1 MNIVNK
7 LTLSHLKTNKS
18 RSVVTVLGITVSV
31 AMITAVF
38 VAIASFVNL
47 FGTIS
52 RLADGDWHFQVF
64 GLNQAQVQSLERDDR
79 IDAVGMSDEYYLN
92 YSVPGQN
99 ERYTN
104 GTITAHNEDDIKLRV
119 QSTYEGVLPKN
130 ENEIAVER
138 KFIEKNGLDW
148 KVGDTVKIPYGTR
161 YANVDGEMVDV
172 SGTPT
177 GKETFEQLGT
187 KEFKVTAILNEN
199 NPISSNIITVKND
212 IDVDRS
218 NGVYLRLKNPNY
230 NSINEFKDILSDNG
244 INFKEVGYKSN
255 SDLLASY
262 FAYEKGGFVEQ
273 MLPLIVIILLIIIAA
288 SVVLIYNAFA
298 MSLNEKIRYLGMLS
312 SVGATKQQKRNSIF
326 FEGFILGLLGIPL
339 GILSGVGGIGITLKL
354 LGDKIISTGML
365 NYGDKDTLHMDVVT
379 PWWMLI
385 AIVFISS
392 ITIIVSCAIP
402 AVKASKI
409 TPIDAIRQSNEIK
422 VKAKRLRSPKII
434 RKIFG
439 YEGELAYKNLK
450 RNGRK
455 ARVITASIAL
465 SVILFLSSS
474 YFCSLFVQSANIE
487 RAYPYQISV
496 FTEFNSRDS
505 VLEKIKENTDV
516 DDVYSTS
523 NEYHQIE
530 KLGTDTD
537 FEEIRNEE
545 FLTSSYKDLFS
556 KMTPTVIYYIDDE
569 LFNELCTANGID
581 YKDYYTDDIKA
592 VLMNDLSRSNSYNP
606 VFNDKIIGT
615 KIKSSYDRDVTI
627 AGMVKYDKN
636 FSSCNCIS
644 NGYLGMFAPFSSL
657 EKMMSDVDDEL
668 VASKRVS
675 YGIETN
681 NHEKVYEDL
690 SSEFDDAK
698 YSNTMVSDIQETF
711 QTMDTVV
718 LVVRVFIYGF
728 ISLISLITVFNI
740 INTISTGIVSRRKE
754 FAMLQ
759 SVGITPKGFNKMLTL
774 ESAFYGLKALIF
786 SLPLS
791 VLISYGMNAAVNEAS
806 IPFLFDYKMYLAV
819 TAVVMIVIGMTM
831 LYSIKKVQKQNIIET
846 LKDDIV

>member
-64 GLNQAQVQSLERDDR
+64 GLNQTQVQSLEKDDR

-92 YSVPGQN
+92 YSVSSKN
-99 ERYTN
+99 ERYSN

-161 YANVDGEMVDV
+161 YADVDGVLVDV

-230 NSINEFKDILSDNG
+230 NSLNEFKDILSDNG
-244 INFKEVGYKSN
+244 LNFKEVGYKSN

-262 FAYEKGGFVEQ
+262 FAYEKGGFVEE

-288 SVVLIYNAFA
+288 SVALIYNAFA

-326 FEGFILGLLGIPL
+326 FEGFILGLFGIPL

-354 LGDKIISTGML
+354 LGDKIISSGML

-379 PWWMLI
+379 PWWMVI
-385 AIVFISS
+385 AIFFISS

-474 YFCSLFVQSANIE
+474 YFCNLFVQSANIE

-556 KMTPTVIYYIDDE
+556 KMTPAVIFYIDDE

-592 VLMNDLSRSNSYNP
+592 VLMNDLSRSASYNP

-675 YGIETN
+675 YGIETD

-698 YSNTMVSDIQETF
+698 YSNTMISDIQNTF

-718 LVVRVFIYGF
+718 LIIQVFIYGF

-774 ESAFYGLKALIF
+774 ESAFYGLKALLF

-791 VLISYGMNAAVNEAS
+791 ALISYGMNAAVGEAS

>member
-64 GLNQAQVQSLERDDR
+64 GLNQTQVQSLEKDDR
-79 IDAVGMSDEYYLN
+79 IDAVGMSDEYYFN
-92 YSVPGQN
+92 YSVSSKN
-99 ERYTN
+99 ERYSN

-119 QSTYEGVLPKN
+119 QSSYEGVLPKN

-161 YANVDGEMVDV
+161 YADVDGELVDV
-172 SGTPT
+172 SGIPT
-177 GKETFEQLGT
+177 GKETFEQLGVR
-187 KEFKVTAILNEN
+187 EFKVTAILNEN

-244 INFKEVGYKSN
+244 LNLKEVGYKSN

-262 FAYEKGGFVEQ
+262 FAYEKGGNIEVL
-273 MLPLIVIILLIIIAA
+273 LPLIIIILLIIIAA

-339 GILSGVGGIGITLKL
+339 GILSGVGGIGITLKI
-354 LGDKIISTGML
+354 LGDRIISTGML

-379 PWWMLI
+379 PWWMVI

-474 YFCSLFVQSANIE
+474 YFCNLFVQSADIDK
-487 RAYPYQISV
+487 AYPYQISV

-556 KMTPTVIYYIDDE
+556 KMTPAVIFYIDDE

-636 FSSCNCIS
+636 FGSCNCIN

-657 EKMMSDVDDEL
+657 EKMMSDVDDDL
-668 VASKRVS
+668 IASKRVS
-675 YGIETN
+675 YGIETD

-698 YSNTMVSDIQETF
+698 YSHTMVSDIQETF

-774 ESAFYGLKALIF
+774 ESAFYGLKALLF

-791 VLISYGMNAAVNEAS
+791 ALISYGMNAAVGEAS

>member
-64 GLNQAQVQSLERDDR
+64 GLNQAQVQSLEKDDR

-130 ENEIAVER
+130 ENEIAVEK

-161 YANVDGEMVDV
+161 YADVDGVMVDV

-199 NPISSNIITVKND
+199 HPISSNIITVKND

-218 NGVYLRLKNPNY
+218 NGVYLKLKNPNY

-244 INFKEVGYKSN
+244 LNFKEVGYKSN

-262 FAYEKGGFVEQ
+262 FAYEKGGSVEQ
-273 MLPLIVIILLIIIAA
+273 MLPLIVIILLIIIAS

-326 FEGFILGLLGIPL
+326 FEGFILGLFGIPL

-379 PWWMLI
+379 SWWMLI

-409 TPIDAIRQSNEIK
+409 APIDAIRQSNEIK
-422 VKAKRLRSPKII
+422 VKAKRLKSPKII

-455 ARVITASIAL
+455 A
-465 SVILFLSSS
+465 
-474 YFCSLFVQSANIE
+474 
-487 RAYPYQISV
+487 
-496 FTEFNSRDS
+496 
-505 VLEKIKENTDV
+505 
-516 DDVYSTS
+516 
-523 NEYHQIE
+523 
-530 KLGTDTD
+530 
-537 FEEIRNEE
+537 
-545 FLTSSYKDLFS
+545 
-556 KMTPTVIYYIDDE
+556 
-569 LFNELCTANGID
+569 
-581 YKDYYTDDIKA
+581 
-592 VLMNDLSRSNSYNP
+592 
-606 VFNDKIIGT
+606 
-615 KIKSSYDRDVTI
+615 
-627 AGMVKYDKN
+627 
-636 FSSCNCIS
+636 
-644 NGYLGMFAPFSSL
+644 
-657 EKMMSDVDDEL
+657 
-668 VASKRVS
+668 
-675 YGIETN
+675 
-681 NHEKVYEDL
+681 
-690 SSEFDDAK
+690 
-698 YSNTMVSDIQETF
+698 
-711 QTMDTVV
+711 
-718 LVVRVFIYGF
+718 
-728 ISLISLITVFNI
+728 
-740 INTISTGIVSRRKE
+740 
-754 FAMLQ
+754 
-759 SVGITPKGFNKMLTL
+759 
-774 ESAFYGLKALIF
+774 
-786 SLPLS
+786 
-791 VLISYGMNAAVNEAS
+791 
-806 IPFLFDYKMYLAV
+806 
-819 TAVVMIVIGMTM
+819 
-831 LYSIKKVQKQNIIET
+831 
-846 LKDDIV
+846 

>member
-52 RLADGDWHFQVF
+52 RLADGDCHFQVF
-64 GLNQAQVQSLERDDR
+64 GLNQTQVQSLEKDDR

-161 YANVDGEMVDV
+161 YANVDGEMGDV

-199 NPISSNIITVKND
+199 NPIRSNIITVKND

-244 INFKEVGYKSN
+244 LNIKEVGYKTN
-255 SDLLASY
+255 SDLLATY
-262 FAYEKGGFVEQ
+262 FAFEKGGFVEQ

-354 LGDKIISTGML
+354 LGDKIISTSML
-365 NYGDKDTLHMDVVT
+365 NYGDKDTLHMDVVM
-379 PWWMLI
+379 PWWMVI

-439 YEGELAYKNLK
+439 YEGEVAYKNLK

-496 FTEFNSRDS
+496 FTEFDSRDS
-505 VLEKIKENTDV
+505 VLEKIKENADV

-556 KMTPTVIYYIDDE
+556 KMIPTVIYYIDDD

-636 FSSCNCIS
+636 FGSCNCIS

-657 EKMMSDVDDEL
+657 EKMMSDVDDDL
-668 VASKRVS
+668 IASKRVS
-675 YGIETN
+675 YGIATD

-698 YSNTMVSDIQETF
+698 YSKTMVSDIQQTF

-718 LVVRVFIYGF
+718 LIIQVFIYGF

-774 ESAFYGLKALIF
+774 ESAFYGLKALLF
-786 SLPLS
+786 SLPIS
-791 VLISYGMNAAVNEAS
+791 ALISYGMNAAVGEAS
-806 IPFLFDYKMYLAV
+806 IPFFFDYKMYLAV

>member
-64 GLNQAQVQSLERDDR
+64 GLNQTQVQSLEKDDR

-92 YSVPGQN
+92 YSVSSKN
-99 ERYTN
+99 ERYSN

-119 QSTYEGVLPKN
+119 QSSYEGVLPKN

-161 YANVDGEMVDV
+161 YADVDGELVDV
-172 SGTPT
+172 SGIPT
-177 GKETFEQLGT
+177 GKETFEQLGVR
-187 KEFKVTAILNEN
+187 EFKVTAILNEN

-244 INFKEVGYKSN
+244 LNLKEVGYKSN

-262 FAYEKGGFVEQ
+262 FAYEKGGNIEVL
-273 MLPLIVIILLIIIAA
+273 LPLIIIILLIIIAA

-339 GILSGVGGIGITLKL
+339 GILSGVGGIGITLKI
-354 LGDKIISTGML
+354 LGDRIISTGML

-379 PWWMLI
+379 PWWMVI

-474 YFCSLFVQSANIE
+474 YFCNLFVQSADIDK
-487 RAYPYQISV
+487 AYPYQISV

-556 KMTPTVIYYIDDE
+556 KMTPAVIFYIDDE

-636 FSSCNCIS
+636 FGSCNCIN

-657 EKMMSDVDDEL
+657 EKMMSDVDDDL
-668 VASKRVS
+668 IASKRVS
-675 YGIETN
+675 YGIETD

-698 YSNTMVSDIQETF
+698 YSHTMVSDIQETF

-774 ESAFYGLKALIF
+774 ESAFYGLKALLF

-791 VLISYGMNAAVNEAS
+791 ALISYGMNAAVGEAS

>member
-64 GLNQAQVQSLERDDR
+64 GLNQAQVQSLEKDDR

-92 YSVPGQN
+92 YSVSSKN
-99 ERYTN
+99 ERYSN

-172 SGTPT
+172 SGIPT

-244 INFKEVGYKSN
+244 LNIKEVGYKSN
-255 SDLLASY
+255 SDLLATY

-354 LGDKIISTGML
+354 LGDKIISTSML
-365 NYGDKDTLHMDVVT
+365 NYGDKDTLHMDVVI
-379 PWWMLI
+379 PWWMVI

-392 ITIIVSCAIP
+392 ITIIVSCAVP

-422 VKAKRLRSPKII
+422 IKAKRLRSPKII

-496 FTEFNSRDS
+496 FTEFDSRDS

-556 KMTPTVIYYIDDE
+556 KMTPAVIFYIDDE

-636 FSSCNCIS
+636 FGSCNCIS

-675 YGIETN
+675 YGIETDK
-681 NHEKVYEDL
+681 HEKVYEDL

-718 LVVRVFIYGF
+718 LIVRVFIYGF

-774 ESAFYGLKALIF
+774 ESAFYGLKALVF
-786 SLPLS
+786 SLPIS
-791 VLISYGMNAAVNEAS
+791 VLISYGMNAAVGEAS

>member
-64 GLNQAQVQSLERDDR
+64 GLNQTQVQSLEKDDR

-92 YSVPGQN
+92 YSVSSKN
-99 ERYTN
+99 ERYSN

-119 QSTYEGVLPKN
+119 QSSYEGVLPKN
-130 ENEIAVER
+130 ENEIAVEK

-161 YANVDGEMVDV
+161 YADVDGEMIDV

-244 INFKEVGYKSN
+244 LNLKEVGYKSN

-354 LGDKIISTGML
+354 LGDKIISSGML

-379 PWWMLI
+379 PWWMVI

-474 YFCSLFVQSANIE
+474 YFCNLFVQSADIDK
-487 RAYPYQISV
+487 AYPYQISV

-556 KMTPTVIYYIDDE
+556 KMTPAVIFYIDDE

-636 FSSCNCIS
+636 FGSCNCIN

-657 EKMMSDVDDEL
+657 EKMMSDVDDDL
-668 VASKRVS
+668 IASKRVS
-675 YGIETN
+675 YGIETD

-698 YSNTMVSDIQETF
+698 YSHTMVSDIQETF

-774 ESAFYGLKALIF
+774 ESAFYGLKALLF

-791 VLISYGMNAAVNEAS
+791 VLISYGMNVAVGEAS

>member
-64 GLNQAQVQSLERDDR
+64 GLNQAQVQSLEKDDR

-130 ENEIAVER
+130 ENEIAVEK

-161 YANVDGEMVDV
+161 YADVDGEMVDV
-172 SGTPT
+172 SGIPT

-244 INFKEVGYKSN
+244 LNLKEVGYKSN

-298 MSLNEKIRYLGMLS
+298 MSLNEKVRYLGMLS

-326 FEGFILGLLGIPL
+326 FEGFILGLFGIPL

-379 PWWMLI
+379 PWWMVI

-474 YFCSLFVQSANIE
+474 YFCSLFVQSADIDK
-487 RAYPYQISV
+487 AYPYQISV
-496 FTEFNSRDS
+496 FTEFDSRDS
-505 VLEKIKENTDV
+505 VLEKIKENADV

-636 FSSCNCIS
+636 LSSCNCIS
-644 NGYLGMFAPFSSL
+644 NGYFGMFAPFSSL
-657 EKMMSDVDDEL
+657 EKMMSDVDDDSIS
-668 VASKRVS
+668 SKRVS
-675 YGIETN
+675 YGIETDK
-681 NHEKVYEDL
+681 HEKVYEDL

-791 VLISYGMNAAVNEAS
+791 ALISYGMNAAVGEAS

-819 TAVVMIVIGMTM
+819 IAVVMIVIGMTM

>member
-64 GLNQAQVQSLERDDR
+64 GLNQAQVQSLEKDDR

-92 YSVPGQN
+92 YSVSSKN
-99 ERYTN
+99 ERYSN

-130 ENEIAVER
+130 ENEIAVEK
-138 KFIEKNGLDW
+138 KFIEKKGLDW

-244 INFKEVGYKSN
+244 LNLKEVGYKTN

-354 LGDKIISTGML
+354 LGDKIISTSML
-365 NYGDKDTLHMDVVT
+365 NYGDKDTLHMDVVI
-379 PWWMLI
+379 PWWMVI

-496 FTEFNSRDS
+496 FTEFDSRDS

-556 KMTPTVIYYIDDE
+556 KMTPTVIFYIDDE

-636 FSSCNCIS
+636 FGSCNCIS

-657 EKMMSDVDDEL
+657 EKMMSDVDDDL
-668 VASKRVS
+668 IASKRVS
-675 YGIETN
+675 YGIETD

-698 YSNTMVSDIQETF
+698 YSKTMVSDIQQTF

-718 LVVRVFIYGF
+718 LIIQVFIYGF

-774 ESAFYGLKALIF
+774 ESAFYGLKALLF

-791 VLISYGMNAAVNEAS
+791 ALISYGMNAAVGEAS

>member
-7 LTLSHLKTNKS
+7 LTISHLKTNKS

-52 RLADGDWHFQVF
+52 RLSDGDWHFQVF
-64 GLNQAQVQSLERDDR
+64 GLNQTQVQSLENDDR

-92 YSVPGQN
+92 YSVSSKN
-99 ERYTN
+99 ERYSN

-161 YANVDGEMVDV
+161 YADVDGEMVDV

-177 GKETFEQLGT
+177 GKETFEQLGVR
-187 KEFKVTAILNEN
+187 EFKVTAILNEN
-199 NPISSNIITVKND
+199 HPISSNIITVKND

-505 VLEKIKENTDV
+505 VLEKIKENADV
-516 DDVYSTS
+516 DNVYSTS

-530 KLGTDTD
+530 KFGTDTD

-556 KMTPTVIYYIDDE
+556 KMTPAVIYYIDDDM
-569 LFNELCTANGID
+569 FNELCTANGID

-636 FSSCNCIS
+636 LSSCNCIS

-657 EKMMSDVDDEL
+657 EKMMSDVDDDL
-668 VASKRVS
+668 IATKRVS
-675 YGIETN
+675 YGIETDK
-681 NHEKVYEDL
+681 HEKVYEDL

-698 YSNTMVSDIQETF
+698 YSHTMISDIQQTF

-718 LVVRVFIYGF
+718 LIIQVFIYGF

-774 ESAFYGLKALIF
+774 ETAFYGFKALAF
-786 SLPLS
+786 SLPIS
-791 VLISYGMNAAVNEAS
+791 ALISYGMNVAVGEAS

-819 TAVVMIVIGMTM
+819 IAVVMIVIGMTM

>member
-64 GLNQAQVQSLERDDR
+64 GLNQAQVQSLEKDDR

-92 YSVPGQN
+92 YSVSSKN
-99 ERYTN
+99 ERYSN

-130 ENEIAVER
+130 ENEIAVEK

-172 SGTPT
+172 SGIPT

-244 INFKEVGYKSN
+244 LNIKEVGYKSN
-255 SDLLASY
+255 SDLLATY

-354 LGDKIISTGML
+354 LGDKIISTSML
-365 NYGDKDTLHMDVVT
+365 NYGDKDTLHMDVVI
-379 PWWMLI
+379 PWWMVI

-392 ITIIVSCAIP
+392 ITIIVSCAVP

-422 VKAKRLRSPKII
+422 IKAKRLRSPKII

-496 FTEFNSRDS
+496 FTEFDSRDS

-556 KMTPTVIYYIDDE
+556 KMTPAVIFYIDDE

-636 FSSCNCIS
+636 FGSCNCIS

-657 EKMMSDVDDEL
+657 EKMMSDVDDDL
-668 VASKRVS
+668 IASKRVS
-675 YGIETN
+675 YGIETD

-698 YSNTMVSDIQETF
+698 YSKTMVSDIQQTF

-718 LVVRVFIYGF
+718 LIIQVFIYGF
-728 ISLISLITVFNI
+728 ISLISLITIFNI

-774 ESAFYGLKALIF
+774 ESAFYGLKALLF
-786 SLPLS
+786 SLPIS
-791 VLISYGMNAAVNEAS
+791 ALISYGMNAAVGEAS

>member
-64 GLNQAQVQSLERDDR
+64 GLNQAQVQSLEKDDR

-130 ENEIAVER
+130 ENEIAVEK

-172 SGTPT
+172 SGIPT
-177 GKETFEQLGT
+177 GKETFEQLGVR
-187 KEFKVTAILNEN
+187 EFKVTAILNEN

-244 INFKEVGYKSN
+244 LNFKEVGYKSN
-255 SDLLASY
+255 SDLLATY
-262 FAYEKGGFVEQ
+262 FAFEKGGFVEQ

-365 NYGDKDTLHMDVVT
+365 NYGDKDTLHMDVVM
-379 PWWMLI
+379 PWWMVI

-496 FTEFNSRDS
+496 FTEFDSRDS

-516 DDVYSTS
+516 DNVYSTS

-636 FSSCNCIS
+636 LNSCNCIS

-657 EKMMSDVDDEL
+657 EKMMSDVDDDL
-668 VASKRVS
+668 IATKRVS
-675 YGIETN
+675 YGIETDK
-681 NHEKVYEDL
+681 HEKVYEDL

-718 LVVRVFIYGF
+718 LIIQVFIYGF

-774 ESAFYGLKALIF
+774 ESAFYGLKALLF

-791 VLISYGMNAAVNEAS
+791 VLISYGMNVAVNEAS

-819 TAVVMIVIGMTM
+819 IAVVMIVIGMTM

>member
-7 LTLSHLKTNKS
+7 LTISHLKTNKT
-18 RSVVTVLGITVSV
+18 RSAVTVLGITVSV

-38 VAIASFVNL
+38 VALASFVNL

-52 RLADGDWHFQVF
+52 RLADGDCHFQVF
-64 GLNQAQVQSLERDDR
+64 GLNQTQVQSLEKDDR

-92 YSVPGQN
+92 YSVSSKN
-99 ERYTN
+99 ERYSN
-104 GTITAHNEDDIKLRV
+104 GTITAHNEDDMKLRV

-161 YANVDGEMVDV
+161 YVNVDGEMVDV

-177 GKETFEQLGT
+177 GKETFEQLGVR
-187 KEFKVTAILNEN
+187 EFKVTAILNEN

-212 IDVDRS
+212 IDVDSS

-230 NSINEFKDILSDNG
+230 NSFNEFKDILSDNG

-262 FAYEKGGFVEQ
+262 FAYEKGGFVEE
-273 MLPLIVIILLIIIAA
+273 MLPLIIIILLIIIAA

-339 GILSGVGGIGITLKL
+339 GILSGVGGIGITLKI
-354 LGDKIISTGML
+354 LGDRIISTGML
-365 NYGDKDTLHMDVVT
+365 NYGDKDTLHMDVVV
-379 PWWMLI
+379 PWWMVI

-434 RKIFG
+434 KKIFG

-474 YFCSLFVQSANIE
+474 YFCNLFVQSANIE

-496 FTEFNSRDS
+496 FTEFDSRDS

-530 KLGTDTD
+530 KIGTDTD
-537 FEEIRNEE
+537 FEEIRNKE

-556 KMTPTVIYYIDDE
+556 KMTPAVIYYIDDD

-636 FSSCNCIS
+636 LSSCNCIS

-657 EKMMSDVDDEL
+657 EKMMSDVDDDSI
-668 VASKRVS
+668 ATKRVS
-675 YGIETN
+675 YGIETDK
-681 NHEKVYEDL
+681 HEKVYEDL

-698 YSNTMVSDIQETF
+698 YSNTMVSDIQQTF

-718 LVVRVFIYGF
+718 LIIQVFIYGF

-774 ESAFYGLKALIF
+774 ETAFYGFKALVF
-786 SLPLS
+786 SLPIS
-791 VLISYGMNAAVNEAS
+791 ALISYGMNVAVGEAS

-819 TAVVMIVIGMTM
+819 IAVVMIVIGMTM

>member
-52 RLADGDWHFQVF
+52 RLADGDCHFQVF
-64 GLNQAQVQSLERDDR
+64 GLNQAQVQSLEKDDR
-79 IDAVGMSDEYYLN
+79 IDAVGMSDDYYLN

-130 ENEIAVER
+130 ENEIAVEK

-172 SGTPT
+172 SGIPT

-244 INFKEVGYKSN
+244 LNFKEVGYKTN

-365 NYGDKDTLHMDVVT
+365 NYGDKDTLHMDVVM
-379 PWWMLI
+379 PWWMVI

-392 ITIIVSCAIP
+392 ITIIVSCAVP

-505 VLEKIKENTDV
+505 VLERIKENTDV

-530 KLGTDTD
+530 KIGTDTD
-537 FEEIRNEE
+537 FEEIRNKE

-556 KMTPTVIYYIDDE
+556 KMTPAVIYYIDDE
-569 LFNELCTANGID
+569 MFNELCTANGID

-636 FSSCNCIS
+636 FSSCNFIS

-675 YGIETN
+675 YGIETD

-698 YSNTMVSDIQETF
+698 YSHTMVSDIQQIF

-718 LVVRVFIYGF
+718 LIIQVFIYGF

-774 ESAFYGLKALIF
+774 ESAFYGLKALVF
-786 SLPLS
+786 SLPIS
-791 VLISYGMNAAVNEAS
+791 VLISYGMNAAVGEAS

-819 TAVVMIVIGMTM
+819 IAVVMIVIGMTM

>member
-64 GLNQAQVQSLERDDR
+64 GLNQAQVQSLEKDDR

-92 YSVPGQN
+92 YSVSSKN
-99 ERYTN
+99 ERYSN

-161 YANVDGEMVDV
+161 YADVDGVLVDV

-244 INFKEVGYKSN
+244 LNLKEVGYKSN

-262 FAYEKGGFVEQ
+262 FAYEKGGFVEE

-288 SVVLIYNAFA
+288 SVALIYNAFA

-326 FEGFILGLLGIPL
+326 FEGFILGLFGIPL

-354 LGDKIISTGML
+354 LGDKIISSGML

-379 PWWMLI
+379 PWWMVI

-474 YFCSLFVQSANIE
+474 YFCNLFVQSANIE
-487 RAYPYQISV
+487 RAYPYQISI

-556 KMTPTVIYYIDDE
+556 KMTPAVIFYIDDE

-675 YGIETN
+675 YGIETD

-698 YSNTMVSDIQETF
+698 YSNTMVSDIQNTF

-718 LVVRVFIYGF
+718 LIIQVFIYGF
-728 ISLISLITVFNI
+728 ISLISLITIFNI

-774 ESAFYGLKALIF
+774 ESAFYGLKALFF
-786 SLPLS
+786 SLPIS
-791 VLISYGMNAAVNEAS
+791 VLISYGMNAAVGEAS

>member
-52 RLADGDWHFQVF
+52 RLADGDCHFQVF
-64 GLNQAQVQSLERDDR
+64 GLNQTQVQSLEKDDR

-161 YANVDGEMVDV
+161 YANVDGEMGDV

-244 INFKEVGYKSN
+244 LNIKEVGYKTN
-255 SDLLASY
+255 SDLLATY
-262 FAYEKGGFVEQ
+262 FAFEKGGFVEQ

-354 LGDKIISTGML
+354 LGDKIISTSML
-365 NYGDKDTLHMDVVT
+365 NYGDKDTLHMDVVM
-379 PWWMLI
+379 PWWMVI

-496 FTEFNSRDS
+496 FTEFDSRDS
-505 VLEKIKENTDV
+505 VLEKIKENADV

-556 KMTPTVIYYIDDE
+556 KMIPTVIYYIDDD

-636 FSSCNCIS
+636 FGSCNCIS

-657 EKMMSDVDDEL
+657 EKMMSDVDDDL
-668 VASKRVS
+668 IASKRVS
-675 YGIETN
+675 YGIETD

-698 YSNTMVSDIQETF
+698 YSKTMVSDIQQTF

-718 LVVRVFIYGF
+718 LIIQVFIYGF

-774 ESAFYGLKALIF
+774 ESAFYGLKALLF
-786 SLPLS
+786 SLPIS
-791 VLISYGMNAAVNEAS
+791 ALISYGMNAAVGEAS
-806 IPFLFDYKMYLAV
+806 IPFFFDYKMYLAV